1 MSVAVTVQGICRS
14 VSATWITSLGRPDA
28 RSFAMPV
35 PEGARRSGQQIDTR
49 PRGTFAQ
56 ARERDLV
63 VFIGHLVTGSSRGG
77 APPLTS
83 RKVRSRVN

>member
-1 MSVAVTVQGICRS
+1 MTVAVTVQGICRS

-56 ARERDLV
+56 RASVTWLSSSAIWSPGHRAAER
-63 VFIGHLVTGSSRGG
+63 R
-77 APPLTS
+77 
-83 RKVRSRVN
+83 R